1 MFFLFPINRVNLEL
15 QFFKM
20 CFNCSTYYN
29 AVVCSI
35 NDKTGERL
43 VLGLWGFICQCP
55 CLLKTIQKSCCLH
68 KTLVFLWVAQHEME
82 VAELCMYVMQMHWV
96 EEGAHL
102 LYSFYSHFSI
112 KEKWDFGEIGMW
124 GERSQKGGL
133 KKAHFMYLAEG
144 VEGKGREDP
153 VSFDAIS
160 S

>member
-1 MFFLFPINRVNLEL
+1 MFDTCTAVLNWPVCSVPVGTQHPFMQEEDAAVAPLGVSAHYTAPRGRNLPGSTCHHTQEVKLQFFLAHQSYTLLQAAHECFFLFPINRVNLEL

-68 KTLVFLWVAQHEME
+68 KTLVFL
-82 VAELCMYVMQMHWV
+82 
-96 EEGAHL
+96 
-102 LYSFYSHFSI
+102 
-112 KEKWDFGEIGMW
+112 
-124 GERSQKGGL
+124 
-133 KKAHFMYLAEG
+133 
-144 VEGKGREDP
+144 
-153 VSFDAIS
+153 
-160 S
+160 